1 MHQQSKEIY
10 RQGIRKNREI
20 ASAKQREE
28 RLAKL
33 HRQRMNIEEEVVSEK
48 PISKQKVFNKLKE
61 SGLPFYEQ
69 TNELKELIDNS
80 ELSEMAKIRRAFS
93 QVAPYVYK
101 DECKKNPSQPII
113 QKMPQA
119 LRLLVE
125 ANNEQSIYGLMGL
138 NRDQYLKFVDI
149 KNYMNKHKLDTKS
162 LDDKVKNAEFSKE
175 FFEIMDEDGGGVSAP
190 ELALPLIAL
199 GLATDTGFVKRV
211 MKILAPQKFKDS
223 DFENESLGMKEFSTL
238 FRSDQISEKIVET
251 VKEEI
256 R

>member
-1 MHQQSKEIY
+1 MK
-10 RQGIRKNREI
+10 
-20 ASAKQREE
+20 
-28 RLAKL
+28 
-33 HRQRMNIEEEVVSEK
+33 
-48 PISKQKVFNKLKE
+48 
-61 SGLPFYEQ
+61 
-69 TNELKELIDNS
+69 
-80 ELSEMAKIRRAFS
+80 RRDF
-93 QVAPYVYK
+93 
-101 DECKKNPSQPII
+101 E
-113 QKMPQA
+113 
-119 LRLLVE
+119 
-125 ANNEQSIYGLMGL
+125 
-138 NRDQYLKFVDI
+138 
-149 KNYMNKHKLDTKS
+149 NYMNKHKLDTKS